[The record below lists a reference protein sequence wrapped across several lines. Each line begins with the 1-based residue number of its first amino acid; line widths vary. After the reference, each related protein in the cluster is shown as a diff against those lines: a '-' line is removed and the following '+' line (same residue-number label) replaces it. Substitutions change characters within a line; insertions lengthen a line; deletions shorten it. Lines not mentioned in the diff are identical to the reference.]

1 MDLPRA
7 PQRPYHCH
15 VSIWDK
21 PADDWIT
28 SIVGEPTSTYD
39 SITKSLGVPVQPR
52 IECAILGLD
61 ADHLS
66 SIYMMAGNHDS
77 PGGDLYAGT
86 SLCVPVIAKQLAR
99 IAKRFAVQPSFTVI
113 PASGRYLQEMEVAS
127 ARLDTFREALYQ
139 ITAAESLRSLYFG
152 EPVDCHFQLPLI
164 DQTAECGHNEMSA
177 ASLYS
182 LASINFVT
190 YSTYKI
196 SILQRLLSGLQRKI
210 CQTIKLVRRSFYT
223 PVPRYCGLGW
233 SRRLWFLLH
242 GSHPPKALAL
252 LPA

>member
-1 MDLPRA
+1 
-7 PQRPYHCH
+7 

-21 PADDWIT
+21 PAEDWIT

-77 PGGDLYAGT
+77 PGIDLNAGT

-99 IAKRFAVQPSFTVI
+99 IAKKFAVQPSFTVI
-113 PASGRYLQEMEVAS
+113 PASGQYLQEMEVAS
-127 ARLDTFREALYQ
+127 ARLDTFREALYK

-152 EPVDCHFQLPLI
+152 ETVDCHFQLPLI
-164 DQTAECGHNEMSA
+164 DQTAECGHNEMGA
-177 ASLYS
+177 PSLYS

-190 YSTYKI
+190 YSTEKI
-196 SILQRLLSGLQRKI
+196 SILERLLSGLQRKI

-223 PVPRYCGLGW
+223 AVSRYCGLGW

-242 GSHPPKALAL
+242 GSHPPKASAL
-252 LPA
+252 FPA